1 MTWTKLFERSD
12 EYEVTVEDVRET
24 LEERR
29 NAE

>member
-1 MTWTKLFERSD
+1 MTWTKLFERAD
-12 EYEVTVEDVRET
+12 EYDVTIEDVRET